1 MFPRILGQGARA
13 VPCLA
18 LAVAACGGWSRIGSD
33 TSPSPGQ
40 TLTAVLDET
49 ALFRRVGRLAA
60 DGPVPFVGDIALLPG
75 PGDSVIGVLALS
87 LENRALGFER
97 QGDRGFVARY
107 RVDIALRRDSLP
119 PVTIGRDQT
128 VRVTTFQET
137 LRNEESVLFQEPL
150 RLAPGRYQVTVSVRD
165 RSSEQQSR
173 AERTLDVRPIPPGHT
188 SAPVFV
194 YDVTAR
200 RTPDEPFRGIL
211 NPRAAAGYGM
221 DTLVVMVEGRQ
232 MPAGATLPIVVVDGR
247 DSVLLRQALTFSGA
261 DSIETRLLRF
271 TPDSAPLGEL
281 RFVVGP
287 DSARQTAIALVSLS
301 SNWIVSNYDQMV
313 DLLRYFGHEQQLD
326 ALRHATPADRPRLWQ
341 RFYKDSDPN
350 PATPENEALDAYFG
364 RLGVADRRFADE
376 GEPGWRTDRGE
387 VFITLGDP
395 DEQIDASAPNQG
407 RIIRWTYNQ
416 WRVVLFFVD
425 ETGFGRFR
433 LTPQSRADF
442 ERVRARLW
450 REQDR

>member
-1 MFPRILGQGARA
+1 
-13 VPCLA
+13 
-18 LAVAACGGWSRIGSD
+18 
-33 TSPSPGQ
+33 
-40 TLTAVLDET
+40 
-49 ALFRRVGRLAA
+49 
-60 DGPVPFVGDIALLPG
+60 
-75 PGDSVIGVLALS
+75 
-87 LENRALGFER
+87 
-97 QGDRGFVARY
+97 
-107 RVDIALRRDSLP
+107 
-119 PVTIGRDQT
+119 
-128 VRVTTFQET
+128 
-137 LRNEESVLFQEPL
+137 
-150 RLAPGRYQVTVSVRD
+150 
-165 RSSEQQSR
+165 
-173 AERTLDVRPIPPGHT
+173 
-188 SAPVFV
+188 V